1 MVQEGKLDLALVNMH
16 FYEIDKL
23 NSFTVMNDKIV
34 FCVSKSH
41 PLAKCHEVTIEMIK
55 NEPLI
60 SIILTPYRM
69 KHLIPHLSGLE

>member
-1 MVQEGKLDLALVNMH
+1 
-16 FYEIDKL
+16 
-23 NSFTVMNDKIV
+23 MNDKIV

-60 SIILTPYRM
+60 MYNTDSVQNETLDTAFKRAGVNPNVIL
-69 KHLIPHLSGLE
+69 HASQL